1 MPSERKARF
10 VSKYG
15 LSEYDARILV
25 TETAL
30 ADFYEAAVAA
40 LPAHP
45 KPIANWMTGELLR
58 RMREENVG
66 PSGIRFAPD
75 ALAALVRLVESGK
88 VSGASAKAILV
99 EMWQTG
105 GDPEAIVN
113 TKGLL
118 QVSDEA
124 AIAPAREPPGPD
136 DRAAKEDQ
144 ARCEQQHP
152 DQGGREER
160 DAVDVVLQGDRRRGM
175 AREVHAPDRRL
186 RERRGAED
194 RGRDGVADDC
204 CHKSPEREAAR
215 SAADEEH
222 EERGEADV
230 ADRRTEDARGEMAH
244 QEPGRGGE
252 GRVPRE
258 IGLRRRLMVE
268 GAEKE
273 QNCP

>member
-58 RMREENVG
+58 RMREENVD

-88 VSGASAKAILV
+88 VSGASAKAVLV

-118 QVSDEA
+118 QVSDES
-124 AIAPAREPPGPD
+124 AIA
-136 DRAAKEDQ
+136 AAV
-144 ARCEQQHP
+144 
-152 DQGGREER
+152 
-160 DAVDVVLQGDRRRGM
+160 DAVL
-175 AREVHAPDRRL
+175 
-186 RERRGAED
+186 AENPKA
-194 RGRDGVADDC
+194 VADYRAGKPRALGALVGPVMKRMGGKVD
-204 CHKSPEREAAR
+204 PAVVNRLLAERIAA
-215 SAADEEH
+215 S
-222 EERGEADV
+222 V
-230 ADRRTEDARGEMAH
+230 S
-244 QEPGRGGE
+244 
-252 GRVPRE
+252 
-258 IGLRRRLMVE
+258 
-268 GAEKE
+268 
-273 QNCP
+273 

>member
-1 MPSERKARF
+1 MRSGSPDRRRTYLQRSKEEVEDYRYFPEPDLVSLEPSRETVESLRAGLPEMPSERKARF

-118 QVSDEA
+118 QVSDES
-124 AIAPAREPPGPD
+124 AIA
-136 DRAAKEDQ
+136 AAV
-144 ARCEQQHP
+144 
-152 DQGGREER
+152 
-160 DAVDVVLQGDRRRGM
+160 DAVL
-175 AREVHAPDRRL
+175 
-186 RERRGAED
+186 AENPKA
-194 RGRDGVADDC
+194 VADYRAGKPRALGALVGPVMKRMGGKVD
-204 CHKSPEREAAR
+204 PAVVNRLLAERIAA
-215 SAADEEH
+215 S
-222 EERGEADV
+222 V
-230 ADRRTEDARGEMAH
+230 S
-244 QEPGRGGE
+244 
-252 GRVPRE
+252 
-258 IGLRRRLMVE
+258 
-268 GAEKE
+268 
-273 QNCP
+273 